1 MAPFVILSYH
11 YNLYYIEVRFEK
23 QDIIDEIEIRYNK
36 LRKLKIMYN
45 KLRKL
50 ENT

>member
-23 QDIIDEIEIRYNK
+23 QDIIDEIDA
-36 LRKLKIMYN
+36 LIMYN

-50 ENT
+50 KTA

>member
-23 QDIIDEIEIRYNK
+23 QDIIDEIDA
-36 LRKLKIMYN
+36 LIMYN
-45 KLRKL
+45 KLHKL
-50 ENT
+50 KTA